1 MRAVAVAAV
10 AVAVGAGCG
19 GGTDADGSEAAQDA
33 AVEATAERTAR
44 AVERLREGGL
54 VVAFRHAATDSGMD
68 TTDDLSDCSRQRNLS
83 AAGRRAARAIGEAF
97 RRLEIPVGRVLA
109 SPFCRTRDTARI
121 AFGRVRPSRALLSV
135 EFLDDPDAYDRGPA
149 ALKQLIGAR
158 PRRDANT
165 ILVSHGSA
173 IDEATGVN
181 PEEGEAVVLAPAGA
195 GRGFDVVARVKPA
208 AWRGLAAD

>member
-10 AVAVGAGCG
+10 AVVVGAGCG
-19 GGTDADGSEAAQDA
+19 GGADAGGGEAAQDA
-33 AVEATAERTAR
+33 AVEATVERTAR

-68 TTDDLSDCSRQRNLS
+68 TTDELGDCSRQRNLD
-83 AAGRRAARAIGEAF
+83 AGGRRAAHGIGRAF

-109 SPFCRTRDTARI
+109 SPFCRTRDTARL

-135 EFLDDPDAYDRGPA
+135 EFLDDPAAHERGPA
-149 ALKQLIGAR
+149 GLRRLI
-158 PRRDANT
+158 RRGPPGGTNLV
-165 ILVSHGSA
+165 LVSHGSA

-181 PEEGEAVVLAPAGA
+181 PEEGEAVVLAPADA

-208 AWRGLAAD
+208 AWRRLAAD